1 MIRWHNAPMLAS
13 SFLTLAASIGA
24 DQPLRAESSTKL
36 TGAQLQSTLVGKT
49 YEFRTTK
56 VPSRD
61 VHRAGDPVLVERTD
75 GGWAVFRVF
84 VRGDGS
90 LIFRCTTHDRGGRA
104 SPCPGRI
111 EDVGTWSIEGDQM
124 CTRYTSVRGGTEL
137 CYEYHREGTSLR
149 AKQVRGARSTLDGE
163 LIVFK

>member
-1 MIRWHNAPMLAS
+1 VVG
-13 SFLTLAASIGA
+13 AAAIA
-24 DQPLRAESSTKL
+24 NRQPIAAQTGTKL
-36 TGAQLQSTLVGKT
+36 TGAQLQATLVGKT

-61 VHRAGDPVLVERTD
+61 VHRSGDPVMVERTD

-84 VRGDGS
+84 VRSDGS
-90 LIFRCTTHDRGGRA
+90 LIIRCTTHIRGGPGT
-104 SPCPGRI
+104 PCPGRI

-124 CTRYTSVRGGTEL
+124 CSRYTSVRGGDEL
-137 CYEYHREGTSLR
+137 CFEYYREGTSLR

>member
-1 MIRWHNAPMLAS
+1 MLALR
-13 SFLTLAASIGA
+13 FLALAAAIGA
-24 DQPLRAESSTKL
+24 HQPLHAETSTKL
-36 TGAQLQSTLVGKT
+36 TGAELQSTFVGKT

-84 VRGDGS
+84 VRSDGS
-90 LIFRCTTHDRGGRA
+90 LIFRCTTHIRGGPGT
-104 SPCPGRI
+104 PCPSRV
-111 EDVGTWSIEGDQM
+111 EDVGTGSIEGDKM
-124 CTRYTSVRGGTEL
+124 CSRYTSVRGGVEL
-137 CYEYHREGTSLR
+137 CYEYYREGTSLR
-149 AKQVRGARSTLDGE
+149 AKQVRGARSTMDGE